1 MEVIHAVNYEIQ
13 RCEKTLITSA
23 INACSFTYF
32 RMLIGYQFTKQK
44 KELATEILVVL
55 HFFEVSNTEIFD

>member
-1 MEVIHAVNYEIQ
+1 MQSIMKYRDVI
-13 RCEKTLITSA
+13 TLITSA
-23 INACSFTYF
+23 INACTFTYF

-55 HFFEVSNTEIFD
+55 HFFKFRTQKILIN